1 MAEQVKALVPKDVVN
16 ACRETVRH
24 YMREKNEIENRDPMD
39 GFSSTYVSNIT
50 SYVAYMEC
58 DDNFNKS
65 LVSMKNGG
73 VKCGEVR
80 FTCKSSI
87 IAFFKHAVK
96 NSVFASTTAS
106 GYRPAIQVFIDEI
119 EHPDNHLDLSTM
131 PELKKILKLQKKT
144 RKHQQKVDSKQTDLF
159 TKFNQRK
166 LSSDNENKIID
177 LVWNYDMNELT
188 FKNSMLFTSY
198 WTPAFASFH
207 RNKTHHSLHHENV
220 IIDYGDGPY
229 NLYPAKERRE
239 IFGVNLNEPSMYFL
253 VMPYDTKKNSDST
266 EMCGFWRHKKVEQD
280 VMCFT
285 GLIIFYMHETST
297 YEDFNFHINKCIGN
311 TGML

>member
-24 YMREKNEIENRDPMD
+24 YIREKNEIENRDPMD

-50 SYVAYMEC
+50 SCVAHMEC

-106 GYRPAIQVFIDEI
+106 GCRPATQVFIDEI
-119 EHPDNHLDLSTM
+119 EHPDNHLDLSTI
-131 PELKKILKLQKKT
+131 PELKKTLKLQK
-144 RKHQQKVDSKQTDLF
+144 RL
-159 TKFNQRK
+159 
-166 LSSDNENKIID
+166 EN
-177 LVWNYDMNELT
+177 
-188 FKNSMLFTSY
+188 
-198 WTPAFASFH
+198 
-207 RNKTHHSLHHENV
+207 
-220 IIDYGDGPY
+220 
-229 NLYPAKERRE
+229 
-239 IFGVNLNEPSMYFL
+239 
-253 VMPYDTKKNSDST
+253 
-266 EMCGFWRHKKVEQD
+266 
-280 VMCFT
+280 
-285 GLIIFYMHETST
+285 
-297 YEDFNFHINKCIGN
+297 INKKLIAN
-311 TGML
+311 KLIYSPNSISENYHLTTKIR